1 MGKKIFSFLTLV
13 FIVFTMIACNGIVGS
28 KFKLS
33 EALIDANIPEY
44 SYVGFQGGIVSV
56 DTSGYSNS
64 ELFADGLLLV
74 ENEDQEQSILSLFT
88 GKLLFPFEKDLVLR
102 SDLDTIIKQDKNG
115 TVEVFDF
122 FGNVLI
128 PKGEYENFNTS
139 STRQIKYDIS
149 GELTE
154 FYYIV
159 TVTYNKAGG
168 EIVERNYKID
178 YLTKEFEE
186 LDSHNNLIEE
196 VKKENLAVYGL
207 QDYYGYKINNE
218 LYIFDRKDNLVNKIN
233 LSLYENYVITDGK
246 LIYQI
251 INIVDNNAKDY
262 TFIDSNNKYEV
273 VSKQIDLLT
282 GKEKEL
288 KLDYIFYPTETLKNE
303 NGETVYALARVSKIK
318 DKTLKEVSMSVLI
331 DANGNILEEVPIYS
345 FKNLYK
351 INDKY
356 FNLENRRF
364 YDNKF
369 IPISYLMYS
378 DFIPS
383 ENWFVYRKDFNYG
396 IVDSEYNEIVSF
408 KYLDFGPEFVN
419 DRLYAVDQAG
429 NTYLINRDGSRVL
442 VADNSYESEL
452 VYNGLILLKKF
463 DESINKYIFK
473 YVDFNLN
480 PKFAFTISDP
490 YNFTISNVSTLYGF
504 YLIYTFEDNGV
515 NTYVLIDMTKESL
528 EAYQ

>member
-1 MGKKIFSFLTLV
+1 
-13 FIVFTMIACNGIVGS
+13 
-28 KFKLS
+28 
-33 EALIDANIPEY
+33 
-44 SYVGFQGGIVSV
+44 
-56 DTSGYSNS
+56 
-64 ELFADGLLLV
+64 
-74 ENEDQEQSILSLFT
+74 
-88 GKLLFPFEKDLVLR
+88 
-102 SDLDTIIKQDKNG
+102 
-115 TVEVFDF
+115 
-122 FGNVLI
+122 
-128 PKGEYENFNTS
+128 
-139 STRQIKYDIS
+139 
-149 GELTE
+149 
-154 FYYIV
+154 
-159 TVTYNKAGG
+159 
-168 EIVERNYKID
+168 
-178 YLTKEFEE
+178 
-186 LDSHNNLIEE
+186 
-196 VKKENLAVYGL
+196 YGL

-408 KYLDFGPEFVN
+408 KYLDFGPEF
-419 DRLYAVDQAG
+419 
-429 NTYLINRDGSRVL
+429 
-442 VADNSYESEL
+442 
-452 VYNGLILLKKF
+452 

-480 PKFAFTISDP
+480 PKFTFTISDP